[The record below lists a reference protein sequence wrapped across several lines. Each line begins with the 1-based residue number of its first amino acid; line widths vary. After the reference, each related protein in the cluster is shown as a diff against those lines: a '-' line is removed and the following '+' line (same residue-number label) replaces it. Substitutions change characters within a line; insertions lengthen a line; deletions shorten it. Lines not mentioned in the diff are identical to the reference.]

1 MVTTFSIANVSGP
14 KFKIYL
20 NSHLQGRHFLLLLC
34 QFVNH
39 MEVTRLP
46 VYVPSQEE
54 KDDPK
59 LYANNVR
66 RLMAKEVLLSSLLCY
81 IHLEE

>member
-1 MVTTFSIANVSGP
+1 MI
-14 KFKIYL
+14 
-20 NSHLQGRHFLLLLC
+20 LLLC

-39 MEVTRLP
+39 LEVIRLP
-46 VYVPSQEE
+46 VYCPSQQE

-66 RLMAKEVLLSSLLCY
+66 KLMAHEVYYFSTCPTLYIIRIFHQLILLSFAVLAG
-81 IHLEE
+81 